1 MAEASHPADRLIA
14 AVEHIGSPVCV
25 GIDPVLSRLPPALSR
40 DVEGVGVFCKGIID
54 AVAGQ
59 VAAVKFQSACFE
71 ALGWKAMSVLTELR
85 ELAHRQGL
93 QVILDAK
100 RNDIGIS
107 AGHYAAAATADG
119 APCDWITVNPW
130 LGEDGIVPFLEAG
143 LGVFALVR
151 TSNPSGDSV
160 QAQQLT
166 DGRSVAESV
175 ADLVADLGR
184 SWLGKRGYSAL
195 GAVVGATKTD
205 EVAALRSRMPHQ
217 FFLMPGFGA
226 QGGTP
231 QDVVPALGTDGF
243 GALVTAS
250 RSVIY
255 AEGEDWQQAIA
266 DAARAMSA
274 SLQSLPGAAR

>member
-14 AVEHIGSPVCV
+14 AVEHAGSPVCV
-25 GIDPVLSRLPPALSR
+25 GIDPVLSRLPSALSR
-40 DVEGVGVFCKGIID
+40 DVEGVGVFCRGIID
-54 AVAGQ
+54 AVVGE

-71 ALGWKAMSVLTELR
+71 ALGWKAMSLLAELR
-85 ELAHRQGL
+85 SLAHQEGL

-119 APCDWITVNPW
+119 APCDWVTVNPW

-160 QAQQLT
+160 QAQTLT
-166 DGRSVAESV
+166 DGRTVAESV
-175 ADLVADLGR
+175 ADLIAELGNA
-184 SWLGKRGYSAL
+184 WLGKRGYSAL
-195 GAVVGATKTD
+195 GAVVGATKPD
-205 EVAALRSRMPHQ
+205 EVAVLRRRMPHQ
-217 FFLMPGFGA
+217 LFLMPGFGA

-231 QDVVPALGTDGF
+231 QGVVPALGADGC
-243 GALVTAS
+243 GVLVTAS

-255 AEGEDWQQAIA
+255 AEGDDWQQAIA

-274 SLQSLPGAAR
+274 SLQSLSDAVR